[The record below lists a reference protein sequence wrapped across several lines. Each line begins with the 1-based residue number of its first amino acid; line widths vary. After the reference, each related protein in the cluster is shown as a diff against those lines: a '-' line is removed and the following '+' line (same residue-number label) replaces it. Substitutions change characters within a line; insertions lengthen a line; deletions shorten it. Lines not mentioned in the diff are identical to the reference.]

1 MATKRPAPS
10 VHPSRQEQVPDEPR
24 RKRQK
29 PNHLGSKSFKKAH
42 TVNDLKSQI
51 RSLTRLLEHNDD
63 LPANIRIEKER
74 ALQTA
79 QHDLDEEQ
87 RAKKRSDMIG
97 RYHKIRFFDRQKA
110 TKRLKRAKKELAEL
124 ATGPKSE
131 RTEVEK
137 RVEEG
142 EVDVA
147 YAMYYPLDQPYRA
160 LFPTKQKKED
170 DADDVVAEEVKDVE
184 RQGDPEMWQKV
195 KQCMAD
201 GTLDALRNGK
211 LTSNPDEE
219 AEKRV
224 MPGVATIKKKKREK
238 EKTVGDVHGNRRE
251 RRSAAAAKAESD
263 NESEGGFF
271 E

>member
-29 PNHLGSKSFKKAH
+29 PNHIGGRSFKKAH

-63 LPANIRIEKER
+63 LPANVRIEKER

-79 QHDLDEEQ
+79 RHDLAEEQ
-87 RAKKRSDMIG
+87 RARARSDMIG

-110 TKRLKRAKKELAEL
+110 TKRLKRAKRELSECV
-124 ATGPKSE
+124 TGPTGE
-131 RTEVEK
+131 
-137 RVEEG
+137 RVELEQRVADL

-147 YAMYYPLDQPYRA
+147 YAVYHPLHQPYRA
-160 LFPTKQKKED
+160 LFPTKRKKED
-170 DADDVVAEEVKDVE
+170 DASGDDAEVKDAE
-184 RQGDPEMWQKV
+184 RQGDSEMWQKV
-195 KQCMAD
+195 KLCMAD

-211 LTSNPDEE
+211 LTSTPDAAAE
-219 AEKRV
+219 ART
-224 MPGVATIKKKKREK
+224 MPGGAAVRKKRREQEK
-238 EKTVGDVHGNRRE
+238 AVGEVHGNRRE
-251 RRSAAAAKAESD
+251 RRIAAAAKAESD